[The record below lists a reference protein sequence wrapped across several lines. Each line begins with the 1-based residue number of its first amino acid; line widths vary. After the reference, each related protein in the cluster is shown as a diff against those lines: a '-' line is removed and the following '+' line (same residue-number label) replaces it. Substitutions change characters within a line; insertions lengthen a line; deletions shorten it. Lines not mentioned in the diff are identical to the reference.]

1 MQLTKTNNMKK
12 LAISLLLLAALG
24 GKARADEGMWLPIFA
39 EKYNLK
45 AMQAKGF
52 KLSAQDIYN
61 ENQTSL
67 KEAVV
72 IFGRGCTGEIISK
85 NGLVITNHHC
95 GFDNIQKHSS
105 VEHDYLKDG
114 FWAYTQEQELP
125 NPGLSV
131 KILVRM
137 QDVTTEA
144 LKGVNE
150 QMAEKDRQDLIK
162 KNSKAIVAEGK
173 KGNSYLASV
182 EAMFYGNQYILFVY
196 EEYKDVRLVGAPPSS
211 IGKFGGDTDNWMWPR
226 HTGDFSMFRIYADKN
241 NRPAD
246 YSPNNV
252 PYTPKR
258 SLKISLKGVK
268 ENDFTLVYGYPGRT
282 QEYLPAS
289 SVELITEVSNP
300 NKIRLRTKRLD
311 IQNAEMAKNQ
321 AVRIMYAAKNAG
333 IANAWKKWQGELK
346 GLVRLKAVDRK
357 KEFEAA
363 FTSWAK
369 SIGNA
374 DYASVIEKLNAN
386 NEASKQLT
394 LAKDFQTEALL
405 AVEAVRFA
413 SAFDSLVV
421 YSKAKTP
428 DAAKISNQIDKLKKI
443 AAPYFKDYY
452 MPIDQKTF
460 VAMMDEFDANV
471 PSKFIPAQVKSL
483 KAKYKG
489 FDAMASKVYAA
500 SIFTSKDRFDAF
512 VKSYS
517 ASQYGKV
524 ETDPLYA
531 LVMSVR
537 DMYKD
542 AVDAPLN
549 KLRDEQNLLLRTY
562 MKGQMEYQPQ
572 RMFYPDANSTLRISY
587 GKVEGYKPLD
597 AVRYEYQST
606 IEGIIQKD
614 NPNIY
619 DYDIPAKLRDLY
631 AKKDY
636 GRYAV
641 NGTIPVA
648 FTASNHTTGGNSGS
662 PVLDAEG
669 NLIGVNFDRCWEG
682 TMSDIMYDPEQCRNI
697 TLDIRYALFVVDK
710 LAGAKRL
717 IDEMEIVE

>member
-1 MQLTKTNNMKK
+1 MKK

-24 GKARADEGMWLPIFA
+24 GKVRADEGMWLPIFA

-61 ENQTSL
+61 ENQNSL

-114 FWAYTQEQELP
+114 FWAYTAEQELP

-137 QDVTTEA
+137 KDVTSEA
-144 LKGVNE
+144 LQGVNG
-150 QMAEKDRQDLIK
+150 QMSESERQNIIR
-162 KNSKAIVAEGK
+162 KNSKAIVAEAK
-173 KGNSYLASV
+173 KGNGYLASV

-196 EEYKDVRLVGAPPSS
+196 EEYKDVRLVGAPPSA

-241 NRPAD
+241 NHPAD

-258 SLKISLKGVK
+258 SLKVSLKGIK

-289 SVELITEVSNP
+289 SVQLITEVSNP

-311 IQNAEMAKNQ
+311 IQNAEMVKDP
-321 AVRIMYAAKNAG
+321 AVRIKYAAKNAY

-346 GLVRLKAVDRK
+346 GLIRLRAVEKK
-357 KEFEAA
+357 KEFEAT
-363 FTSWAK
+363 FTTWAK
-369 SIGNA
+369 NIGNA
-374 DYASVIEKLNAN
+374 DYASVIEKLDAN
-386 NEASKQLT
+386 NEASNQLT
-394 LAKDFQTEALL
+394 VAKDFQAEALY
-405 AVEAVRFA
+405 AIEAVRFA
-413 SAFDSLVV
+413 SSFDSLVV
-421 YSKAKTP
+421 YSKAKNA
-428 DAAKISNQIDKLKKI
+428 DAAKISKQIDKLKDI
-443 AAPYFKDYY
+443 AEPYFKDYF

-460 VAMMDEFDANV
+460 VAMMEEFDANV
-471 PSKFIPAQVKSL
+471 PSQFMPAQVQSL

-489 FDAMASKVYAA
+489 FAAMAAKVYAK
-500 SIFTSKDRFDAF
+500 SVFTDKARFDAF
-512 VKSYS
+512 VNGYT
-517 ASQYGKV
+517 ANQYKKV
-524 ETDPLYA
+524 EADPLYM

-542 AVDAPLN
+542 AVDVPLAQ
-549 KLRDEQNLLLRTY
+549 LRNEQDLLLRTY
-562 MKGQMEYQPQ
+562 MKGQMEYQPNKV
-572 RMFYPDANSTLRISY
+572 FYPDANSTLRISY
-587 GKVEGYKPLD
+587 GKVEGYKPVD
-597 AVRYEYQST
+597 AVKYEYQST
-606 IEGIIQKD
+606 IEGIMQKD

-619 DYDIPAKLRDLY
+619 DYDVPTKLHELY

-662 PVLDAEG
+662 PVLDGDG

-682 TMSDIMYDPEQCRNI
+682 TMSDIMYDPDQCRNI
-697 TLDIRYALFVVDK
+697 ILDIRYAMFLIDK
-710 LAGAKRL
+710 YAGAKRL
-717 IDEMEIVE
+717 VDEIDVVE

>member
-1 MQLTKTNNMKK
+1 MKK

-24 GKARADEGMWLPIFA
+24 GRARADEGMWLPIFA

-61 ENQTSL
+61 ENQNSL

-114 FWAYTQEQELP
+114 FWAYTQDQELP

-131 KILVRM
+131 KLLVRM
-137 QDVTTEA
+137 KDVTTEA
-144 LKGVNE
+144 LQGVTAQLSE
-150 QMAEKDRQDLIK
+150 SERQGIIR
-162 KNSKAIVAEGK
+162 KNSKAIISEAK

-196 EEYKDVRLVGAPPSS
+196 EEYKDVRLVGAPPSA

-241 NRPAD
+241 NHPAD

-258 SLKISLKGVK
+258 SLKVSLKGVK
-268 ENDFTLVYGYPGRT
+268 DGDFTLVYGYPGRT

-289 SVELITEVSNP
+289 SIRLVTEVSNP
-300 NKIRLRTKRLD
+300 SKIRLRTKRLD
-311 IQNAEMAKNQ
+311 IQNAEMVKDP
-321 AVRIMYAAKNAG
+321 AVRIMYAAKNAT

-346 GLVRLKAVDRK
+346 GLIRLKAVEK
-357 KEFEAA
+357 KKAFEAS

-369 SIGNA
+369 GIGNA
-374 DYASVIEKLNAN
+374 DYATVIEKLDAN
-386 NEASKQLT
+386 NAASTELT
-394 LAKDFQTEALL
+394 IAKDFQTEALW
-405 AVEAVRFA
+405 AVEGMRFA
-413 SAFDSLVV
+413 SSFDSLVI
-421 YSKAKTP
+421 YSSEKNPDMAKV
-428 DAAKISNQIDKLKKI
+428 SMQLEKLKKV
-443 AAPYFKDYY
+443 ADPYFKDYF

-460 VAMMDEFDANV
+460 VAMMEEFDANV
-471 PSKFIPAQVKSL
+471 PAQYMPATVQSL

-489 FDAMASKVYAA
+489 FAAMAAKVYPK

-512 VKSYS
+512 AKGYT
-517 ASQYGKV
+517 ASQYKKV
-524 ETDPLYA
+524 EADPLYM
-531 LVMSVR
+531 LVTSVR

-542 AVDAPLN
+542 AVDLPLAQ
-549 KLRDEQNLLLRTY
+549 LRDEQNLLLRTY
-562 MKGQMEYQPQ
+562 MNGQMEYQPEKV
-572 RMFYPDANSTLRISY
+572 FYPDANSTLRISY
-587 GKVEGYKPLD
+587 GKVEGYKPVD
-597 AVRYEYQST
+597 AVKYECQST
-606 IEGIIQKD
+606 IEGIMQKD

-619 DYDIPAKLRDLY
+619 DYDVPAKLHELY

-641 NGTIPVA
+641 DGTIPVA

-662 PVLDAEG
+662 PVLDGDG

-682 TMSDIMYDPEQCRNI
+682 TMSDIMYDPDQCRNI
-697 TLDIRYALFVVDK
+697 ILDIRYAMFLIDK
-710 LAGAKRL
+710 YAGAKRL
-717 IDEMEIVE
+717 VDEIEVVEY